1 LYELLGIRVSK
12 YPGILENGAAAEY
25 ATPKLFA
32 QRTASTMYSTE
43 ERNRTI
49 WYYQWRAL
57 VTADVAIDPRYVA
70 FRTMHD
76 WVVLCAKVLAERGDA
91 FDDRDIQ
98 DGVVGEKPKERVDP
112 LRCELPPQ
120 AGPDGDIIRM
130 SCGNPRER
138 LVGGRTASRW
148 DQNFLEPEW
157 HDVRRPWSAIRYQR
171 CLGLQLPM
179 ELRYGALR
187 EQSDPRL
194 AQLELLEPEI
204 FREYV
209 AEMLARGDDPAR
221 SQAWLQRSAED
232 VRNDPRF
239 VAHKC
244 GFDSQMILHMV
255 RQAKDTKLRF
265 IVDGQEVI
273 WEDSGTQAVD
283 EGTLADLPEM
293 GTESD

>member
-1 LYELLGIRVSK
+1 MASVVERQGGLLTRRDLLLSSFDAHIITLRILSRRFTGADRLRKLPMAMNPDWRAMQNWDDSGWVYELLGIRVSK

-120 AGPDGDIIRM
+120 IGRA
-130 SCGNPRER
+130 SCRE
-138 LVGGRTASRW
+138 
-148 DQNFLEPEW
+148 
-157 HDVRRPWSAIRYQR
+157 
-171 CLGLQLPM
+171 
-179 ELRYGALR
+179 
-187 EQSDPRL
+187 
-194 AQLELLEPEI
+194 
-204 FREYV
+204 
-209 AEMLARGDDPAR
+209 
-221 SQAWLQRSAED
+221 
-232 VRNDPRF
+232 
-239 VAHKC
+239 
-244 GFDSQMILHMV
+244 
-255 RQAKDTKLRF
+255 
-265 IVDGQEVI
+265 
-273 WEDSGTQAVD
+273 
-283 EGTLADLPEM
+283 
-293 GTESD
+293 